1 MPLLLLSLLLCPIAV
16 SLSFCV
22 DVYTFSMSCAT
33 AHVFIALSFSF
44 CADVHIFCMSGV
56 CAVAF
61 TVVSC
66 VIAVFCSCVGV

>member
-1 MPLLLLSLLLCPIAV
+1 M

-22 DVYTFSMSCAT
+22 DVYTFSMCCAS

-44 CADVHIFCMSGV
+44 CADVYIFCMSGV

-61 TVVSC
+61 TVVFC
-66 VIAVFCSCVGV
+66 VIAVLCSCVDV